1 MNEKDRQRREL
12 ARKKAIEEEVEKVK
26 RRREEREREQMWME
40 EEKARML
47 RMTEEQ
53 NHAEWEKN
61 ADKFHLEQSRVRA
74 KIRIREGRAKPIDV
88 LAKNLHE
95 DDMDVEITEPY
106 KLFRGLQV
114 KLLEELE
121 KDIALHNIYTHLYIY
136 TCIICIYIYIYM

>member
-114 KLLEELE
+114 KPLEELE
-121 KDIALHNIYTHLYIY
+121 KDISLHKIFIHNIYIY
-136 TCIICIYIYIYM
+136 VYIYIYIYIR